1 MEDEDIIQ
9 LKTRPGA
16 QPENSSVQP
25 AAAAE
30 AGQFVKP
37 EVNTRR
43 NRLTKAER
51 HYRRSVFSAIF
62 TIILVL
68 FLIVFILLGA
78 ASMYIVK
85 ELTVEPEKSYIIYD
99 TAKKLK
105 NTDGI
110 KNKFDILINGVK
122 KFRAGSEVSGSG
134 SNAEKSGGGKLRAI
148 RERNRIN
155 EKAANSGVVK

>member
-1 MEDEDIIQ
+1 MEDDDIIQ

-16 QPENSSVQP
+16 QPENGNVQP

-30 AGQFVKP
+30 TERSAPAEIRKKSSK
-37 EVNTRR
+37 
-43 NRLTKAER
+43 LTKAER
-51 HYRRSVFSAIF
+51 HYRRSVFSAVF

-85 ELTVEPEKSYIIYD
+85 ELTVEPKKSYIIYD
-99 TAKKLK
+99 TAKELK

-110 KNKFDILINGVK
+110 KNKLDILINGVK
-122 KFRAGSEVSGSG
+122 KFRAGSEVSGKG
-134 SNAEKSGGGKLRAI
+134 SNAEKSGSGKLRKI
-148 RERNRIN
+148 KERKRIN
-155 EKAANSGVVK
+155 EKAANSGV

>member
-1 MEDEDIIQ
+1 MEDDDIIR
-9 LKTRPGA
+9 LKPSPGA
-16 QPENSSVQP
+16 QPENSNVQP

-43 NRLTKAER
+43 GKLTKAER
-51 HYRRSVFSAIF
+51 HYRRSVFSAVF

-68 FLIVFILLGA
+68 FLILFIILGA

-85 ELTVEPEKSYIIYD
+85 ELTVEPKKSYIIYD
-99 TAKKLK
+99 TAKELK

-110 KNKFDILINGVK
+110 KNKLDILINGVK
-122 KFRAGSEVSGSG
+122 KFRAGSEVSGKG
-134 SNAEKSGGGKLRAI
+134 SNAEKSGSGKLRKI
-148 RERNRIN
+148 KERNRMN
-155 EKAANSGVVK
+155 EKAANSGV

>member
-1 MEDEDIIQ
+1 MEDDDIIR
-9 LKTRPGA
+9 LKPSPGA
-16 QPENSSVQP
+16 QPENSNVQP

-30 AGQFVKP
+30 AGQFVEP

-43 NRLTKAER
+43 GKLTKAER
-51 HYRRSVFSAIF
+51 HYRRSVFSAVF

-85 ELTVEPEKSYIIYD
+85 ELTVEPKKSYIIYD
-99 TAKKLK
+99 TAKELK

-110 KNKFDILINGVK
+110 KNKLDILINGVK
-122 KFRAGSEVSGSG
+122 KFRAGSEVYGKG
-134 SNAEKSGGGKLRAI
+134 SNAEKSGSGKLRKI
-148 RERNRIN
+148 KERKRIN
-155 EKAANSGVVK
+155 EKAANSGV